1 MTRAAAEAQM
11 MQNRPSAVRTRALR
25 LEPALDPALEPA
37 AEAGRGRYYPGRLGG
52 GLGDPDSGPG
62 GPAPGASAKYAKLE
76 G

>member
-11 MQNRPSAVRTRALR
+11 MQNRPSAVRARVLR
-25 LEPALDPALEPA
+25 LEPALEPA

>member
-1 MTRAAAEAQM
+1 MTRAAPEAQM

-25 LEPALDPALEPA
+25 LEPALEPA

>member
-1 MTRAAAEAQM
+1 M
-11 MQNRPSAVRTRALR
+11 MQNRPSAVRARVLR
-25 LEPALDPALEPA
+25 LSSGEPA

-52 GLGDPDSGPG
+52 GRGDPDSGPG

>member
-11 MQNRPSAVRTRALR
+11 MQNRPSAVYTRALR
-25 LEPALDPALEPA
+25 LEPALEPA
-37 AEAGRGRYYPGRLGG
+37 AEAERGRYYPGRLGG

>member
-1 MTRAAAEAQM
+1 M
-11 MQNRPSAVRTRALR
+11 MQNRPSAVRTRVLR
-25 LEPALDPALEPA
+25 LSSGEPG
-37 AEAGRGRYYPGRLGG
+37 GRGRAGSILSRWLDQGEPGGYPGRPGD

>member
-1 MTRAAAEAQM
+1 MTREAAEAQM
-11 MQNRPSAVRTRALR
+11 MQNRPSAVYTRAL
-25 LEPALDPALEPA
+25 LLEPA

>member
-25 LEPALDPALEPA
+25 LEPALEPA
-37 AEAGRGRYYPGRLGG
+37 AGAERGRYYPGRLGG

>member
-1 MTRAAAEAQM
+1 MTREAAEAQM

-25 LEPALDPALEPA
+25 LEPA

>member
-1 MTRAAAEAQM
+1 M

-25 LEPALDPALEPA
+25 LEPALEPT

-52 GLGDPDSGPG
+52 GLGGPDSGPG

>member
-1 MTRAAAEAQM
+1 M
-11 MQNRPSAVRTRALR
+11 MQNRPSAVRTRVLL
-25 LEPALDPALEPA
+25 LEPALEPA
-37 AEAGRGRYYPGRLGG
+37 AEVGWGRYYPGRLGG

>member
-1 MTRAAAEAQM
+1 M

-25 LEPALDPALEPA
+25 LSSGEPA
-37 AEAGRGRYYPGRLGG
+37 AEAGWGRYYPGRLGG

>member
-1 MTRAAAEAQM
+1 M

-25 LEPALDPALEPA
+25 LEPALEPA
-37 AEAGRGRYYPGRLGG
+37 AEAGWGRYYPGRLGG